1 MTKYHAKY
9 LLTAHHGD
17 DLTETILMR
26 ILRGSTLEGYAGIKR
41 KSTWNDMILLRPL
54 LTKRKKDIYEYL
66 EDIKFLIWKTKQ
78 MS

>member
-1 MTKYHAKY
+1 
-9 LLTAHHGD
+9 
-17 DLTETILMR
+17 MR

-66 EDIKFLIWKTKQ
+66 EDHKIPYMEDETNELDNFRRNRIRHHILPCLERET
-78 MS
+78 